1 LSFQKTILSD
11 PSLPVLVTL
20 YSRIA
25 NILDKGGRQP
35 KDIHPEILVEPA
47 EKFLW
52 DQVAS
57 VGLSGEGGWSL
68 LGEAGDFDEIWRRS
82 LLLVDPVTKFFES
95 VLVNAP
101 EETLRDNRLA
111 LLGTILSGLEILG
124 KLSFL
129 TQLLL
134 PSEEG
139 AGESK
144 SG

>member
-1 LSFQKTILSD
+1 
-11 PSLPVLVTL
+11 
-20 YSRIA
+20 
-25 NILDKGGRQP
+25 
-35 KDIHPEILVEPA
+35 
-47 EKFLW
+47 
-52 DQVAS
+52 
-57 VGLSGEGGWSL
+57 

-134 PSEEG
+134 PSQEG